1 LAKKIKTLTPKSAGI
16 WRAWLAKNHHS
27 DETIWVAVSKKDAVK
42 PTLSQS
48 EAVDEAL
55 CYGWIDGTARSLDE
69 NYFLQSFSKRKPKS
83 VWSKINKEKVSRF
96 IKEGRMAQP
105 GMESISAAKANGYW
119 SILDDVEALVIP
131 ADLKAALEKNPAAN
145 TYFNAL
151 SRSAKKQLLQ
161 WIVLAQRPETRQK
174 RIQEIATAAAENKKP
189 LRFL

>member
-1 LAKKIKTLTPKSAGI
+1 M
-16 WRAWLAKNHHS
+16 WRAWLAKNYHS
-27 DETIWVAVSKKDAVK
+27 DETIWVTVSKKDAVK

-119 SILDDVEALVIP
+119 SILDDVEALIIP
-131 ADLKAALEKNPAAN
+131 ADLEDALKKNPAAY
-145 TYFNAL
+145 TYFIAL
-151 SRSAKKQLLQ
+151 SRSDKKQLLQ

>member
-1 LAKKIKTLTPKSAGI
+1 MVKEIKTFAPRSPKA

-27 DETIWVAVSKKDAVK
+27 DETIWIAVSKKDAAK

-69 NYFLQSFSKRKPKS
+69 NYFLQSFSRRKPKS
-83 VWSKINKEKVSRF
+83 VWSKINKEKVARF
-96 IKEGRMAQP
+96 VKEGRMAQP
-105 GMESISAAKANGYW
+105 GMESVATAKANGYW

-131 ADLKAALEKNPAAN
+131 ADLEKELKKKPAAYI
-145 TYFNAL
+145 YFTAL
-151 SRSAKKQLLQ
+151 SRSEKKRLLK

-174 RIQEIATAAAENKKP
+174 RVHEIVTAAADGKKP
-189 LRFL
+189 I

>member
-1 LAKKIKTLTPKSAGI
+1 M
-16 WRAWLAKNHHS
+16 WRAWLAKNYHS
-27 DETIWVAVSKKDAVK
+27 DETIWVAVSKKDAAK

-69 NYFLQSFSKRKPKS
+69 NYFLQSFSRRKPKS

-105 GMESISAAKANGYW
+105 GLETIATAKDNGYW
-119 SILDDVEALVIP
+119 SILDDVEALVVP
-131 ADLKAALEKNPAAN
+131 ADLETALKKNSAAN
-145 TYFNAL
+145 TYFTAL
-151 SRSAKKQLLQ
+151 SRSDKKQLLQ

-174 RIQEIATAAAENKKP
+174 RIQEVAAAAAENKKP
-189 LRFL
+189 ARFL

>member
-1 LAKKIKTLTPKSAGI
+1 M
-16 WRAWLAKNHHS
+16 WRAWLAKNYHS

-69 NYFLQSFSKRKPKS
+69 NYFLQSFSRRKPKS

-96 IKEGRMAQP
+96 IKEGLMAQP
-105 GMESISAAKANGYW
+105 GMESISTAKANGYW

-131 ADLKAALEKNPAAN
+131 ADLETALKKKPAAHI
-145 TYFNAL
+145 YFTAL
-151 SRSAKKQLLQ
+151 SRSDKKQLLQ